1 MGHQP
6 QLQILYWRT
15 QSMTIW
21 SRYLYH
27 DGASLEE
34 LLVWNED
41 VNDAT
46 HAFPLA
52 YCTGSVMRSGDL
64 TTTIHIQLAMKDS
77 EGEHKTRGISSVL
90 FYNWMAK
97 IEDSYGLSHFVCRVY
112 RGNYTVCHLTP
123 RWTGDLK
130 WFCLSCLLLDGS
142 DQSWLPLTRDPCPSM
157 RELWLLILPAL
168 ISSHLLRQT
177 V

>member
-21 SRYLYH
+21 SPYLYH
-27 DGASLEE
+27 DEASLEE

-52 YCTGSVMRSGDL
+52 YCTGWLWNALWGL
-64 TTTIHIQLAMKDS
+64 TTIHIQVAMKDG
-77 EGEHKTRGISSVL
+77 EGEHKTQGISSVP
-90 FYNWMAK
+90 YNWMAK
-97 IEDSYGLSHFVCRVY
+97 IEDSYGSDWVISYVEFIAEITLFAISLPGGLAILSGAVFLACCWTVLIKAGCRLLAIPVHQC
-112 RGNYTVCHLTP
+112 RNYDFL
-123 RWTGDLK
+123 
-130 WFCLSCLLLDGS
+130 
-142 DQSWLPLTRDPCPSM
+142 
-157 RELWLLILPAL
+157 
-168 ISSHLLRQT
+168 
-177 V
+177 